1 LVTLPS
7 PQAASESTNPMPH
20 AQQMNFM
27 AILVADP
34 AKPVLLFWANRLLK
48 LT

>member
-1 LVTLPS
+1 
-7 PQAASESTNPMPH
+7 MPH

-34 AKPVLLFWANRLLK
+34 AKPVLSFRATHLFIRAK